1 MLLPQWRW
9 LELVFWPGLVLLSAV
24 VWLELGSQWCGG
36 VARQLEAHAACGHNG
51 GMHMPHG
58 GVPHAC
64 QMEAQAVD
72 VAASGRW

>member
-9 LELVFWPGLVLLSAV
+9 LELVFWPAWLVLLSAV
-24 VWLELGSQWCGG
+24 VWLELLFWL
-36 VARQLEAHAACGHNG
+36 AWLADQLEA
-51 GMHMPHG
+51 
-58 GVPHAC
+58 HAC

>member
-36 VARQLEAHAACGHNG
+36 VARQLEAHA
-51 GMHMPHG
+51 
-58 GVPHAC
+58 C